1 MATSSPLT
9 PIEDNIDLDSQE
21 NKRARIA
28 QYATCEFIARC
39 INQIKKKRPSVIQAP
54 RAFEETLGTDK
65 GYFNHIEF
73 LFGPESPF
81 LKEGDVDPYNLP
93 NLQDTKIYPLW
104 PPLHRDIPKPPHVGI
119 IGAGMAGLYTGMILK
134 SLGITYEIIEAS
146 DRIGGRVYTHRFTD
160 SPGDYYDVGA
170 MRFPDNPIMR
180 RTFDLFRRLK
190 IEKNPNPNSNEQ
202 KQGELIPYYLTGP
215 GTPSY
220 YNNRRVLA
228 TDPPVKDP
236 FGASISEGGTVP
248 DT

>member
-1 MATSSPLT
+1 MAASSPLT
-9 PIEDNIDLDSQE
+9 DIEKHIDLDSQE

-39 INQIKKKRPSVIQAP
+39 INQIKKKRPSVIGAP
-54 RAFEETLGTDK
+54 RALEASLGTD
-65 GYFNHIEF
+65 GYLSHIKV

-81 LKEGDVDPYNLP
+81 LKEGDVDPHDLP

-104 PPLHRDIPKPPHVGI
+104 PPRHRDIPKLNVGI

-146 DRIGGRVYTHRFTD
+146 DRVGGRVYTHRFTD
-160 SPGDYYDVGA
+160 DPGDYYDVGA
-170 MRFPDNPIMR
+170 MRFPDNPIMS

-190 IEKNPNPNSNEQ
+190 IEKNPNTNSGEQ
-202 KQGELIPYYLTGP
+202 KQGELIPYYLVGP
-215 GTPSY
+215 RTPSY

-228 TDPPVKDP
+228 TDPPVEDP
-236 FGASISEGGTVP
+236 FGASISKGGTVP
-248 DT
+248 DA